1 MVKNPSTTVGATGD
15 VGLIPG
21 SGRPPEGINDN
32 PVQCSCQEYWT
43 EEPRGL
49 QFMGLQK
56 LDMTEGL
63 RVKMQ

>member
-21 SGRPPEGINDN
+21 SGRPPEGRNDN

-56 LDMTEGL
+56 LDVTEGL